1 MIAIVKDSAT
11 PEQLSHFVRWIEDRG
26 FKTNVSK
33 GENETIVG
41 IIGDTTQIDPFL
53 LESMDIIDQVRRV
66 SEPFKKANRKFH
78 PEDTVVDCGHGV
90 LVGSGNF
97 QVIAGPCSVEG
108 KGLIDIARAVKRS
121 GATML
126 RGGAYKPRTSPYSY
140 QGMGEKGLDILL
152 EASAELDM
160 PVVTEVMDPRDVQ
173 LFLDKGIDVM
183 QIGARNAQNFPL
195 LREVGKTRTP
205 VLLKRGMSETIDELL
220 MGAEYIMSEGNPNVI
235 LCERGIRTFETRTR
249 NTFDVNA
256 IPVVH
261 HLSHLP
267 IIGDPSHSTGYTRY
281 VRPAAYAATAAGA
294 DGLEI
299 EVHVNPSQAWS
310 DGAQALTPA
319 QFDDAMRRIRVIREA
334 ICQDLDESG
343 VEA

>member
-90 LVGSGNF
+90 LVGGGNF

-108 KGLIDIARAVKRS
+108 KGLIDIARAVKRA

-299 EVHVNPSQAWS
+299 EVHDNPSQAWS

-334 ICQDLDESG
+334 ICQDLDEGG

>member
-11 PEQLSHFVRWIEDRG
+11 PEQLDHFVRWIEDRG

-41 IIGDTTQIDPFL
+41 IIGDTTRIDPFL

-90 LVGSGNF
+90 KIGGGNF

-108 KGLIDIARAVKRS
+108 EGLLDIARAVKRA

-160 PVVTEVMDPRDVQ
+160 PIVTEVMDPRDVG

-195 LREVGKTRTP
+195 LKEVGKTNVP
-205 VLLKRGMSETIDELL
+205 VLLKRGMSETIDEFL

-267 IIGDPSHSTGYTRY
+267 IIGDPSHATGYTRY

-299 EVHVNPSQAWS
+299 EVHDNPSKAWS

-319 QFDDAMRRIRVIREA
+319 QFEDAMRRIHVIREA
-334 ICQDLDESG
+334 VTMDLDKGGEL
-343 VEA
+343 

>member
-90 LVGSGNF
+90 LVGGGNF

-183 QIGARNAQNFPL
+183 QIGARNDQNFPL

-299 EVHVNPSQAWS
+299 EVHDNPSQAWS

-334 ICQDLDESG
+334 ICQDLSEG
-343 VEA
+343 EVEA

>member
-1 MIAIVKDSAT
+1 MVVLFKKHT
-11 PEQLSHFVRWIEDRG
+11 TQEQIRQFAEHMTQLGLNSQV
-26 FKTNVSK
+26 TV
-33 GENETIVG
+33 GENHT
-41 IIGDTTQIDPFL
+41 IIGLVGDTSRLDMDSLQA
-53 LESMDIIDQVRRV
+53 MDIVESVQRV
-66 SEPFKKANRKFH
+66 QEPFKKANRRFRE
-78 PEDTVVDCGHGV
+78 EDTIITLDNGTKIG
-90 LVGSGNF
+90 GGNF

-108 KGLIDIARAVKRS
+108 KNLFEIARAVKAS

-140 QGMGEKGLDILL
+140 QGMGERGLDLL
-152 EASAELDM
+152 VEASAELDM
-160 PVVTEVMDPRDVQ
+160 PIVTEVMDPRDVQ

-195 LREVGKTRTP
+195 LREVGKTQVP
-205 VLLKRGMSETIDELL
+205 VLLKRGLSETIDELL

-256 IPVVH
+256 IPVLH

-267 IIGDPSHSTGYTRY
+267 VVGDPSHATGYTRY

-299 EVHVNPSQAWS
+299 EVHNNPSEAWS

-319 QFDDAMRRIRVIREA
+319 QFDDAMRRIRLIREA
-334 ICQDLDESG
+334 VTAP
-343 VEA
+343 VEEEK

>member
-108 KGLIDIARAVKRS
+108 KGLIDIARAVKRA

-299 EVHVNPSQAWS
+299 EVHDNPSQAWS